1 MIAGTRRT
9 MRMAAAHYRGNALDP
24 GSGSTD
30 CPAPMIAT
38 TQTIGNGTGKV
49 DSAYAWVRL
58 ATSVLIGTLGSVG
71 LWSYVVALPFVQSDF
86 AITRADASLA
96 YTLNMI
102 GFGV

>member
-1 MIAGTRRT
+1 
-9 MRMAAAHYRGNALDP
+9 
-24 GSGSTD
+24 TD

-58 ATSVLIGTLGSVG
+58 ATSVLIRTLGSLG

-102 GFGV
+102 GFGVGAVVIGSLIDRFGIVPPLTVSVLA